1 MVVMMV
7 SKKAEMM
14 DKYLVEMMVA
24 LMVDV

>member
-24 LMVDV
+24 LMVDM